1 VRQNDGTL
9 NARLSTADDPT
20 PSDIQRIASLQ
31 AQLGAGAELPT
42 NATIMS
48 RNPNV
53 NTNEYDVLWNDFRR
67 NLPRE
72 DSGAVVC
79 ALAGNSRHGHRASG
93 GSSPQQGVSEVG
105 AA

>member
-53 NTNEYDVLWNDFRR
+53 NTNEYDVRWNEFRQTFLVKIPEPSSALLLAIHGMGIALLVVRRR
-67 NLPRE
+67 NR
-72 DSGAVVC
+72 V
-79 ALAGNSRHGHRASG
+79 
-93 GSSPQQGVSEVG
+93 
-105 AA
+105 